1 MMTQTSN
8 KKPTKDRTSATHAP
22 HIRQKKKP
30 VTKTKT
36 KWAVYQTFKT
46 VLTPRTIR
54 LHNRNQ
60 TRTEEKTQQRKE
72 SIPKL
77 LFKPGTNSSNEQKR
91 AHRGI
96 RKTRKHDHSS
106 QTLVNSNPR
115 RQNGTN
121 TNANTNQRLDPE
133 TISGTRRRPWRET
146 TNIIHQLSYK
156 KSHESQRFPRRL
168 KNKSQYTGYKC
179 TPKLTNNRA
188 TKCFFLTIRNI
199 QRCKLPDEP
208 KSMWK
213 CCPSTQNHP
222 ILLPRSYAD
231 GTNFETTRS
240 FTSL

>member
-1 MMTQTSN
+1 MHHTWWPRQA
-8 KKPTKDRTSATHAP
+8 TKSRQKTAQAP

-72 SIPKL
+72 FIPKL

-133 TISGTRRRPWRET
+133 TISGTPRRLRREA
-146 TNIIHQLSYK
+146 TNIICQLSNK
-156 KSHESQRFPRRL
+156 KSHKSQRFLRRL
-168 KNKSQYTGYKC
+168 KNKSQYTGHKC
-179 TPKLTNNRA
+179 TP
-188 TKCFFLTIRNI
+188 
-199 QRCKLPDEP
+199 
-208 KSMWK
+208 
-213 CCPSTQNHP
+213 
-222 ILLPRSYAD
+222 
-231 GTNFETTRS
+231 
-240 FTSL
+240 